1 MARTI
6 LALVGQVRNVML
18 SILFIVALTLV
29 SSGNPESAMYES
41 SGSVSATIQKFA
53 TEEGEEEG
61 ELEPSSNTVVA
72 CVMGII
78 SVIIGMSILFDL
90 GKEAILDVASEHV
103 KPIVLQMF
111 QELTILGFLSL
122 FVFLMVVTHLLQ
134 DISALIFGH
143 SEEGEDYLGELVEMT
158 HYLIFLVMAVNIV
171 QVFVLVNLSPTILFL
186 NIIVRIVK
194 VDDIAHKTRL

>member
-1 MARTI
+1 MARSI
-6 LALVGQVRNVML
+6 LTLVGQLRNLML
-18 SILFIVALTLV
+18 SILFFVVMTLV
-29 SSGNPESAMYES
+29 SSGNPESAVHLS
-41 SGSVSATIQKFA
+41 SAGVDATVQQFA
-53 TEEGEEEG
+53 AKKEEEEG
-61 ELEPSSNTVVA
+61 ELEPNSNIVIA

-90 GKEAILDVASEHV
+90 AKEAILDSASEHV

-134 DISALIFGH
+134 DISAAIFGP

-158 HYLIFLVMAVNIV
+158 HYLIFLVMAINIV
-171 QVFVLVNLSPTILFL
+171 QVFVLVNSFCF
-186 NIIVRIVK
+186 K
-194 VDDIAHKTRL
+194 